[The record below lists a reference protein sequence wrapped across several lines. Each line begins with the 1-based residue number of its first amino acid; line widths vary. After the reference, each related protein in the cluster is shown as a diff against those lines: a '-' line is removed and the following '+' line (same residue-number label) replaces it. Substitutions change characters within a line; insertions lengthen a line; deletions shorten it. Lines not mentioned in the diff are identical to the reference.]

1 MSNLY
6 KARLGR
12 YVVRCRLFA
21 LLSCVSATSA
31 LYNEN
36 QSANNS
42 RHRTTRPRR
51 TLQVWCKKNS
61 RFLGDI
67 ADRNRRNRRQD
78 LNCLPGSCMWSN
90 GKR

>member
-1 MSNLY
+1 MLLTQDVAKKSRIFLMSNLY

-51 TLQVWCKKNS
+51 TLQVWCRKN
-61 RFLGDI
+61 I
-67 ADRNRRNRRQD
+67 AIFRRHRRSQ
-78 LNCLPGSCMWSN
+78 
-90 GKR
+90 